1 MYLYNWIYKVIILLF
16 SKNGVNLKYLVNGPK
31 KKKKIVIKSLRML
44 SSQIQ
49 DC

>member
-16 SKNGVNLKYLVNGPK
+16 SKNRVNLKLLGK
-31 KKKKIVIKSLRML
+31 WTQKKKIVIKSLRML